1 MDRTAIE
8 PTARNSDCQFCSVA
22 CQKSDVPREPSQVTS
37 GWWCVIW
44 SELNSLQPVTD
55 CPNHDSSQ
63 IVAITITSEFEY
75 SAVRSPLVRAHRGE
89 SDRACSPT
97 SWSSSDSGP
106 ASSSCFDSGEP
117 FCTNQTVS
125 RMYSVNC
132 RYSDCQFSSTALPK
146 ADDVR

>member
-37 GWWCVIW
+37 GWWGVIW
-44 SELNSLQPVTD
+44 SEFNSLQPVTD

-75 SAVRSPLVRAHRGE
+75 SAVRSPPVRAHRGE
-89 SDRACSPT
+89 SVRACSPT
-97 SWSSSDSGP
+97 RCSSSDWLSAWSSS
-106 ASSSCFDSGEP
+106 FDSGEL
-117 FCTNQTVS
+117 FCRNQTVS
-125 RMYSVNC
+125 RM
-132 RYSDCQFSSTALPK
+132 
-146 ADDVR
+146 